1 MVDIRSA
8 SDRGAE
14 FKKLL
19 ICDDMYCIRTCR
31 STMVMICNMARCSD
45 RSLVLPQLLQ
55 GLCIYDTIDL
65 GYMYLICGSVSNIVG
80 HWYNV
85 DVLMRMSNM

>member
-1 MVDIRSA
+1 
-8 SDRGAE
+8 
-14 FKKLL
+14 
-19 ICDDMYCIRTCR
+19 
-31 STMVMICNMARCSD
+31 MVMICNMARCSD

-85 DVLMRMSNM
+85 DVLMRMSNMWNVDVDADNNANFEIMLTLTLTYPYAWP